1 MSERKQID
9 LGLESALDELF
20 MTDQGRAENR
30 LPKIYEISL
39 SEIDE
44 FPDHPFH
51 VRMDEDMDRLVESI
65 RERGIITPVM
75 LRQKEDGRYEMIS
88 GHRRKKACELIGME
102 TIKADIRDLSRDEA
116 ILLMVASNLQRS
128 TILPSEKA
136 FAYKMRL
143 DAMKRQAGRP
153 PQNNRDPVGH
163 NYQNQRSVEILADEA
178 PDSKSQIQ
186 RFIRLTNL
194 EASLLNMVDDARI
207 AMRPAVE
214 LSYLTQEEQ
223 TVLAEEIE
231 FADATPSLAQAI
243 KMREFSKNGKLT
255 PEVMQSIL
263 SEEKPNQ
270 REKISFR
277 ADHIRKYIPTS
288 ISKQDTEKYVLQA
301 LEYYRSVWEKQ
312 HMRDREAR

>member
-30 LPKIYEISL
+30 LPKIYEIPL

-116 ILLMVASNLQRS
+116 ILLMVDSNLQRS

-143 DAMKRQAGRP
+143 DAMNRQGKRSDLTSGPLGQKSESIKS
-153 PQNNRDPVGH
+153 RD
-163 NYQNQRSVEILADEA
+163 SLAETV
-178 PDSKSQIQ
+178 PDSARQIQ

-194 EASLLNMVDDARI
+194 EAPLLNMVDDARI

-223 TVLAEEIE
+223 NVLAEEIE

-255 PEVMQSIL
+255 PEVVQSIL

-277 ADHIRKYIPTS
+277 ADHIRKFIPTS

-312 HMRDREAR
+312 HMRDGEAR

>member
-1 MSERKQID
+1 
-9 LGLESALDELF
+9 
-20 MTDQGRAENR
+20 
-30 LPKIYEISL
+30 
-39 SEIDE
+39 
-44 FPDHPFH
+44 
-51 VRMDEDMDRLVESI
+51 
-65 RERGIITPVM
+65 
-75 LRQKEDGRYEMIS
+75 
-88 GHRRKKACELIGME
+88 
-102 TIKADIRDLSRDEA
+102 
-116 ILLMVASNLQRS
+116 MVDSNLQRS

-143 DAMKRQAGRP
+143 DAMKRQGERSDLTS
-153 PQNNRDPVGH
+153 RPVGTKF
-163 NYQNQRSVEILADEA
+163 RSDAELSEMV
-178 PDSKSQIQ
+178 PDSARQIQ

-194 EASLLNMVDDARI
+194 ETPLLNMVDDARI

-255 PEVMQSIL
+255 PEVVQSIL

-277 ADHIRKYIPTS
+277 ADHIRKFIPTA

-301 LEYYRSVWEKQ
+301 LEYYRSVGEKQ
-312 HMRDREAR
+312 HMRDGEAR

>member
-1 MSERKQID
+1 MSEKKQID

-30 LPKIYEISL
+30 LPKIYDIPL

-116 ILLMVASNLQRS
+116 ILLMVDSNLQRS

-143 DAMKRQAGRP
+143 DAMNRQGKRSDLTSGPLGQKSESIKSRE
-153 PQNNRDPVGH
+153 
-163 NYQNQRSVEILADEA
+163 SLAETA
-178 PDSKSQIQ
+178 PDSARQIQ

-194 EASLLNMVDDARI
+194 EAPLLNMVDDARI

-243 KMREFSKNGKLT
+243 KMRKFSKSGKLT
-255 PEVMQSIL
+255 PEVVQSIL

-277 ADHIRKYIPTS
+277 ADHIRKFIPTS

-312 HMRDREAR
+312 HMRDGEAR

>member
-1 MSERKQID
+1 MSEKKQID

-30 LPKIYEISL
+30 LPKIYEIPL

-75 LRQKEDGRYEMIS
+75 LRQKEDGRFEMIS

-116 ILLMVASNLQRS
+116 ILLMVDSNLQRS

-143 DAMKRQAGRP
+143 EAMKRQQGTRT
-153 PQNNRDPVGH
+153 DLTSVPVG
-163 NYQNQRSVEILADEA
+163 QKLEAKSTREQLAEIS
-178 PDSKSQIQ
+178 PDSNTQIQ

-194 EASLLNMVDDARI
+194 EPPLLNMVDDARI

-223 TVLAEEIE
+223 AVLAEEIE

-255 PEVMQSIL
+255 PEVIQVIL

-277 ADHIRKYIPTS
+277 ADHIRKLIPMS

-312 HMRDREAR
+312 HVRDGEAR

>member
-1 MSERKQID
+1 MSEKKQID

-20 MTDQGRAENR
+20 MTDQGRAVNR
-30 LPKIYEISL
+30 LPKIYEIPL

-116 ILLMVASNLQRS
+116 ILLMVDSNLQRS

-143 DAMKRQAGRP
+143 DALKRQAGRP
-153 PQNNRDPVGH
+153 PNNSRPVGT
-163 NYQNQRSVEILADEA
+163 NYRSDQELAESA
-178 PDSKSQIQ
+178 PDSARQIQ

-194 EASLLNMVDDARI
+194 ETPLLNMVDDARI

-223 TVLAEEIE
+223 AVLAEEIE

-255 PEVMQSIL
+255 PEVVQSIL

-312 HMRDREAR
+312 HMRDGEAR

>member
-1 MSERKQID
+1 MSEKKQID
-9 LGLESALDELF
+9 LGLENALDELF

-30 LPKIYEISL
+30 LPKIYEIPL

-51 VRMDEDMDRLVESI
+51 VRMDEDMDRLEESI

-88 GHRRKKACELIGME
+88 GHRRKKACELIGMK

-116 ILLMVASNLQRS
+116 ILLMVDSNLQRS

-143 DAMKRQAGRP
+143 DAMNRQGKRSDLTSGPLGQKSESIKSRE
-153 PQNNRDPVGH
+153 
-163 NYQNQRSVEILADEA
+163 SLAETA
-178 PDSKSQIQ
+178 PDSARQIQ

-194 EASLLNMVDDARI
+194 EAPLLNMVDDARI

-243 KMREFSKNGKLT
+243 KMREFSKSGKLT
-255 PEVMQSIL
+255 PEVVQSIL

-277 ADHIRKYIPTS
+277 ADHIRKFIPTS

-312 HMRDREAR
+312 HMRDGEAR

>member
-1 MSERKQID
+1 MSEKKQID

-116 ILLMVASNLQRS
+116 ILLMVDSNLQRS

-143 DAMKRQAGRP
+143 DAMKRQGERSDLTS
-153 PQNNRDPVGH
+153 RPVGTKF
-163 NYQNQRSVEILADEA
+163 RSDAELSETV
-178 PDSKSQIQ
+178 PDSARQIQ

-194 EASLLNMVDDARI
+194 ETPLLNMVDDARI

-223 TVLAEEIE
+223 AVLAEEIE

-255 PEVMQSIL
+255 PEVVQSIL

-312 HMRDREAR
+312 HMRDGEAR

>member
-20 MTDQGRAENR
+20 MTDQGRAEHR
-30 LPKIYEISL
+30 LPKIYEIPL

-116 ILLMVASNLQRS
+116 ILLMVDSNLQRS

-143 DAMKRQAGRP
+143 DAMKRQGERSDLTS
-153 PQNNRDPVGH
+153 RPVGTKF
-163 NYQNQRSVEILADEA
+163 RSDAELSETV
-178 PDSKSQIQ
+178 PDSARQIQ

-194 EASLLNMVDDARI
+194 ETPLLNMVDDARI

-243 KMREFSKNGKLT
+243 KMREFSKSGKLT
-255 PEVMQSIL
+255 PEVVQSIL

-277 ADHIRKYIPTS
+277 ADHIRKFIPTS

-312 HMRDREAR
+312 HMRNGEAR

>member
-1 MSERKQID
+1 MSEKKQID

-20 MTDQGRAENR
+20 MTDQGRVENR
-30 LPKIYEISL
+30 LPKIYDIPL

-75 LRQKEDGRYEMIS
+75 LRQKEDERYEMIS

-116 ILLMVASNLQRS
+116 ILLMVDSNLQRS

-143 DAMKRQAGRP
+143 DAMNRQGKRSDLTSGPLGQKSESIKSRE
-153 PQNNRDPVGH
+153 
-163 NYQNQRSVEILADEA
+163 SLAETA
-178 PDSKSQIQ
+178 PDSARQIQ

-194 EASLLNMVDDARI
+194 EAPLLNMVDDARI

-255 PEVMQSIL
+255 PEVVQSIL

-277 ADHIRKYIPTS
+277 ADHIRKFIPTS

-312 HMRDREAR
+312 HMRDGESR